1 MKPTLDAI
9 LMSNNNFDLS
19 EHLPTRKSRWKIR
32 PPPPPR
38 GQVRVEG
45 RAARGEARLRGEC
58 DSAEEGKL
66 DTSISPEEEKET
78 QLRREKDERGRRK

>member
-1 MKPTLDAI
+1 M
-9 LMSNNNFDLS
+9 NNNFDLS

-32 PPPPPR
+32 PPPPPPPR

-45 RAARGEARLRGEC
+45 RAARGEGGGGGEARLRGEC